1 MKETLESI
9 DARVLACLIEKSMTT
24 PEYYPL
30 TLNALTAACN
40 QKSNRQPVMS
50 VGEKDVVPALD
61 RLRDRKLAW
70 SVTLAGS
77 RTPRYRHSLTDVLPM
92 PDTHVA
98 VLCELI
104 LRGPQTLGELR
115 THTARMVTVPDLQT
129 IHTILEELRNHPD
142 GPLVTALPNQPGRR
156 ETRYGHLL
164 CGPPEE
170 PEDPTGAMTAE
181 PARQA
186 VIAENDRRVNLESR
200 ITALEEEVI
209 RLRARLTAFER
220 QFE

>member
-30 TLNALTAACN
+30 TLKALTAACN
-40 QKSNRQPVMS
+40 QKSNRHPIMS
-50 VGEKDVVPALD
+50 LSEKGVVLALD
-61 RLRDRKLAW
+61 RLRDRQLAW

-115 THTARMVTVPDLQT
+115 THTTRMVAIPDLTTLQT
-129 IHTILEELRNHPD
+129 ILRELSDRAD

-156 ETRYGHLL
+156 EVRYAHLV
-164 CGPPEE
+164 CGPPAE
-170 PEDPTGAMTAE
+170 PSDSGVSGVEE

-186 VIAENDRRVNLESR
+186 VMADNDRLTALESR
-200 ITALEEEVI
+200 TAALEEALARVS
-209 RLRARLTAFER
+209 ARLTEFER